1 LIDFFFG
8 KPRSGKSYKAMKYIY
23 YEYISEPPQNTNI
36 LTQTHIYKLYSFHF
50 VHAKTPKYRNILT
63 NIGGFKF
70 DKVNQIF
77 LDKGVPNRAY
87 KLVWKDFYKH
97 LKVMYEMAMDD
108 KDDVELNRYAT
119 YHLINDCLIVL
130 DESSLYMKKYDD
142 VISWWLAYHGHF
154 KVQIIIIAQGP
165 KQINAEYMTHTEIF
179 YEAQSQ
185 SKQLMDSQLRY
196 IHYSDI
202 PFSKDSKFASSTIK
216 TEQKIYD
223 LYKSGEVDK
232 PKKIVYK
239 YIFIFVLAI
248 LFVLF
253 FGYKLFNSVSN
264 PKGAAVAADK
274 NISNQLQNVSVSSS
288 GIIAPVGVSLIPIR
302 CDNKKCWNPDSLYL
316 QNEITITY
324 FKFVIDKNKI
334 DLQYTEDI
342 NQIYKLTQ
350 MERGS
355 AKSTIYSLSDFYY
368 YFSDDVKKNYLKELF
383 ILKPILSDTSRPP
396 QKNISIPLLPSVA
409 ND

>member
-1 LIDFFFG
+1 MD
-8 KPRSGKSYKAMKYIY
+8 YIY
-23 YEYISEPPQNTNI
+23 KEYIDVSIKHSNV
-36 LTQTHIYKLYSFHF
+36 LSQTYIYKLYSFHF
-50 VHAKTPKYRNILT
+50 IHAKTPKYRNILT

-70 DKVNQIF
+70 DVFNKIF
-77 LDKGVPNRAY
+77 LDRGSPNRAY
-87 KLVWKDFYKH
+87 KLIWKDFYKH
-97 LKVMYEMAMDD
+97 LSVLHKMALDD
-108 KDDVELNRYAT
+108 KEDIDLNRYAD
-119 YHLINDCLIVL
+119 YHNINDCLIVL
-130 DESSLYMKKYDD
+130 DEASFYMKKYDD

-154 KVQIIIIAQGP
+154 KIQIIIIAQDP
-165 KQINAEYMTHTEIF
+165 KQINSEYLSHTEIF
-179 YEAQSQ
+179 YDAQSQ
-185 SKQLMDSQLRY
+185 SKQLTNNRFRY
-196 IHYSDI
+196 IHHHDYPFTKDTNFANSSLTANPDI
-202 PFSKDSKFASSTIK
+202 FA
-216 TEQKIYD
+216 
-223 LYKSGEVDK
+223 LYKSGEIDK
-232 PKKIVYK
+232 PPKIVYK
-239 YIFIFVLAI
+239 YIFIFGLAI

-264 PKGAAVAADK
+264 PKGAAAVDK
-274 NISNQLQNVSVSSS
+274 NVSNQIQNNSPGPS
-288 GIIAPVGVSLIPIR
+288 GLIASNGVTLVAIR

-368 YFSDDVKKNYLKELF
+368 YLSDDVKKNYLRELF
-383 ILKPILSDTSRPP
+383 ILKPILNDTSRPP
-396 QKNISIPLLPSVA
+396 QKDISMPFLPSVA